1 MWIRLESSDP
11 SAVKIYTGGVN
22 AVSGEPWDEGED
34 TSQRRADVLAK
45 GQSIQDYI
53 VTPQQKWL
61 DGTAGRAGRV
71 IRFIAM
77 PLGSK
82 FTVEAQMSGEEIVG
96 EIRFI
101 VIAPVIEM
109 PDPETIYVIVGTR
122 PRVLIKP
129 EGLTPST
136 TIEEVQTMIELR
148 KGLRPDTHELLYNH
162 GGGMGRVRG
171 PDARF
176 ETFET
181 LGVRRV
187 SKAPEGSTKETKNT
201 HDSADGDNDEALE
214 RVELDEN
221 ELDFDNGTELAYA
234 THRRMDQ
241 YLLEDR
247 YYKYSIVLLNPD
259 GSEMKFC
266 PVSEMEKMLADMAN
280 VQF

>member
-109 PDPETIYVIVGTR
+109 PDPEVCLCPSNARCCLLLILSKTIYVIVGTR

-171 PDARF
+171 P
-176 ETFET
+176 
-181 LGVRRV
+181 GQ
-187 SKAPEGSTKETKNT
+187 S
-201 HDSADGDNDEALE
+201 
-214 RVELDEN
+214 
-221 ELDFDNGTELAYA
+221 
-234 THRRMDQ
+234 
-241 YLLEDR
+241 
-247 YYKYSIVLLNPD
+247 SILIH
-259 GSEMKFC
+259 
-266 PVSEMEKMLADMAN
+266 
-280 VQF
+280 